1 MFTPKKL
8 YQSELIMSVTVIV
21 GSQWGDEGKGK
32 IVDLLSEKADVVAR
46 FNGGPNAGHTVVAHD
61 QEIVLHLIPSG
72 ILWPQTTCIIGNG
85 TVIDPKVLQ
94 EEINIIEE
102 KGVEYKGRFW
112 ISDRAHIIFPYHR
125 QSDIIADKGENR
137 VQIGTTG
144 RGIGPA
150 YIDKADRTGL
160 RMCDMRNSEKLQTG
174 VQQNQQNKKI
184 IHEALFKTK
193 FDDSPDSMSEYV
205 RALNEMSWAITDTSL
220 LLHQAIA
227 QGKDVLIEGAQ
238 GTLLDVDHG
247 TYPFVTSSNCTSGGA
262 CTGLGIGPSKIES
275 VIGVTK
281 AYTTRVGGGPFPTEF
296 KNEQGEQLRQLG
308 REFGA
313 TTGRPRRC
321 GWLDMV
327 IIKFAVRI
335 NGLDRL
341 AITKLDVLDTLD
353 EINVCIGYEVN
364 GERTDVFPAD
374 VSVLDSI
381 TPVYTSF
388 PGWKTPIGNVR
399 KYDDLPDNTRRYIEA
414 LEEMAGARV
423 SIVSVGPGREQT
435 IMMD

>member
-1 MFTPKKL
+1 
-8 YQSELIMSVTVIV
+8 MSVTVIV

-46 FNGGPNAGHTVVAHD
+46 FNGGPNAGHTVVA
-61 QEIVLHLIPSG
+61 QGKEIILHLIPSG

-94 EEINIIEE
+94 EEINLIEE

-125 QSDIIADKGENR
+125 QSDAIADKGENR

-150 YIDKADRTGL
+150 YIDKADRIGL
-160 RMCDMRNSEKLQTG
+160 RMCDIRNPEKINTAA
-174 VQQNQQNKKI
+174 QQNQQNKKI
-184 IHEALFKTK
+184 IHDALFKAD
-193 FDDSPDSMSEYV
+193 FDDSPDSMSGYIK
-205 RALNEMSWAITDTSL
+205 ALNEMSWAITDTSL

-227 QGKDVLIEGAQ
+227 QGKEVLIEGAQ

-262 CTGLGIGPSKIES
+262 CTGLGIGPSKIDS

-281 AYTTRVGGGPFPTEF
+281 AYTTRVGEGPFPTEF

-335 NGLDRL
+335 NGLDKL

-353 EINVCIGYEVN
+353 EINVCTGYEIE

-374 VSVLDSI
+374 VNVLNSAKPLYK
-381 TPVYTSF
+381 TF
-388 PGWKTPIGNVR
+388 PGWKKPIGDVR
-399 KYDDLPDNTRRYIEA
+399 KYDDLPYNTRRYIEA
-414 LEEMAGARV
+414 LEEMAGAKV

-435 IMMD
+435 IMID